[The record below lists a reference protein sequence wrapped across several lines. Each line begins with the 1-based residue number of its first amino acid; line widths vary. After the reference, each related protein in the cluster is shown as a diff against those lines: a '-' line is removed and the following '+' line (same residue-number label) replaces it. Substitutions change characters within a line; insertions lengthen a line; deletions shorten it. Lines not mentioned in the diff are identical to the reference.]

1 MQPGTALLMVA
12 GERVE
17 VVSCPRSTSGRSSST
32 IVAIAAG
39 GAVAFLLFTALCCA
53 ELVARGF
60 FGARAQ
66 LHCTHSNK
74 RLLPLYL
81 PRAQREAIRGR
92 LYSGADS
99 RPPSPRRGSKLKG

>member
-1 MQPGTALLMVA
+1 MQPGTALLMIA
-12 GERVE
+12 GEGVE

-39 GAVAFLLFTALCCA
+39 AAVAFLLFTALCCA

-66 LHCTHSNK
+66 LHCAHSNK

-81 PRAQREAIRGR
+81 PRTRATRGHP
-92 LYSGADS
+92 
-99 RPPSPRRGSKLKG
+99 RPPILCRLAPPFAPLWLKG